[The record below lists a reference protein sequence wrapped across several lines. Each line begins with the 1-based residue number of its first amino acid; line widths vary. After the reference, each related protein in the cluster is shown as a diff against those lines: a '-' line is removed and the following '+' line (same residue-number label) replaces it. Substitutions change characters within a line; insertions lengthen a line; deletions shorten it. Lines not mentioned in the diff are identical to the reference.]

1 MACDDQAPEGLHR
14 QRGHGSVRLFHS
26 QLLTKPT
33 LTFLV
38 SYETNE
44 FCTTSF
50 FRGNG
55 KVPKRDWFMIAA
67 FTNTKDA
74 IMFKLFFSTVRN
86 RDCCCSV
93 NCVVASRYATASD
106 HCVIVDQPHRHDGDL

>member
-1 MACDDQAPEGLHR
+1 M
-14 QRGHGSVRLFHS
+14 RLFHS
-26 QLLTKPT
+26 QLLTKPA

-55 KVPKRDWFMIAA
+55 KVPKRDQLMIAA

-74 IMFKLFFSTVRN
+74 IMFKL
-86 RDCCCSV
+86 CSV
-93 NCVVASRYATASD
+93 NSVVARRYATASD
-106 HCVIVDQPHRHDGDL
+106 HCVIVDQPHRHDGDLQGSAAD

>member
-1 MACDDQAPEGLHR
+1 MK
-14 QRGHGSVRLFHS
+14 LFHS
-26 QLLTKPT
+26 QLLTKPA

-38 SYETNE
+38 SYETND
-44 FCTTSF
+44 FCATSF

-55 KVPKRDWFMIAA
+55 KVPKRDWLMIAA

-74 IMFKLFFSTVRN
+74 IMLKLILLNGHNRN

-106 HCVIVDQPHRHDGDL
+106 HCVIVDQPTDVMAAYKAPLPVEQWDAI